1 MTNTNSI
8 DASPFHEGEL
18 AIQDKL
24 GKREIMATFGKR
36 AVRSFMPE
44 QHQAFFEQLPFV
56 VAGSV
61 DENADVWVSIV
72 SGLSG
77 FLSAPTPT
85 SLLMTHA
92 VDKNDPLH
100 NTLKIAGS
108 PIGLLGIELSTRR
121 RNRLNVRVGEVISDN
136 KVSFNV
142 DQSFGNCP
150 QYIQTRDLAF
160 NRDPLLKSNAVQKV
174 EFNTLDNAAT
184 TLIDTT
190 DTFFVSS
197 FITAKNNPKIE
208 GVDVSH
214 RGGMPGFVKRE
225 GNTLT
230 IPDYAGNNFFNTM
243 GNFLLNPK
251 AGLLFPDF
259 DTGNVLM
266 LTGSVEI
273 LWDGHPELKGFI
285 GADRGWK
292 FTVTKGMWLKNLL
305 PFTAKFDA
313 YSPNTKM
320 TGTWLEADKNKQA
333 EKLKHAWQPL
343 KVTKIIKDSDV
354 ITSFYLEGH
363 NNTTLLPFKAGQ
375 HLTVQIPSKN
385 SDNNNSNS
393 KPVTRTYTVSSSPH
407 ELFYRLSI
415 KKELSGEVSSYFHNN
430 VKVGDVILAKY
441 PQGQF
446 FIDPTSTK
454 PAVLIGG
461 GIGITPMIS
470 MAKHI
475 AHEGLRT
482 RHTRP
487 LHIFHSAK
495 NTQQR
500 AFYNELKTLA
510 DTSGGAIDYYSLLSQ
525 PVLDEKQGGGFNL
538 KDESFNLKDESFDL
552 KGRINADVFRY
563 YLPLDDYEFFL
574 CGPEAFMQ
582 HVYNE
587 LLLLGVQDKNIFAE
601 AFGPSAINRKVLN
614 TSGASNKSKKLNVEE
629 ADNTVIKFSKS
640 GFEQRWN
647 KGDNTILNVA
657 EAHGLEP
664 EFGCRNGSCGSC
676 AVKINAGAVVYRN
689 NVSYPVEAGQA
700 LICCAVPAKGVDEL
714 DLEL

>member
-1 MTNTNSI
+1 MIKMTNANNLI
-8 DASPFHEGEL
+8 PSPFHEGEL

-24 GKREIMATFGKR
+24 AKRELMDTFGKR
-36 AVRSFMPE
+36 AIRSFMPE
-44 QHQAFFEQLPFV
+44 QHQAFFAQLPFV

-61 DENADVWVSIV
+61 DENADVWASIV
-72 SGLSG
+72 SGKAG

-85 SLLMTHA
+85 SLLMTNT
-92 VDKNDPLH
+92 VDINDPLH
-100 NTLKIAGS
+100 KTLKVTGS
-108 PIGLLGIELSTRR
+108 PIGLLGIELGTRR
-121 RNRLNVRVGEVISDN
+121 RNRLNVRVGEVIGDN
-136 KVSFNV
+136 KVGFNV

-150 QYIQTRDLAF
+150 QYIQTRDLTF
-160 NRDPLLKSNAVQKV
+160 NRDPLLKSNAVKKI
-174 EFNTLDNAAT
+174 EFNRLDNDAAD
-184 TLIDTT
+184 LIDNT

-197 FITAKNNPKIE
+197 SITAKNNPKIE

-214 RGGMPGFVKRE
+214 RGGLPGFVKRE

-230 IPDYAGNNFFNTM
+230 IPDYAGNNFFNTL

-259 DTGNVLM
+259 NTGNVLM

-273 LWDGHPELKGFI
+273 LWDGHPELEGFI

-292 FTVTKGMWLKNLL
+292 FTLTKGMWLKNVL
-305 PFTAKFDA
+305 PFSAKFNA

-333 EKLKHAWQPL
+333 EKLKDTWQPL
-343 KVTKIIKDSDV
+343 KVTKIVKESDV

-363 NNTTLLPFKAGQ
+363 NNTTLLAFKAGQ
-375 HLTVQIPSKN
+375 HLIVQIPSKN
-385 SDNNNSNS
+385 SSNS
-393 KPVTRTYTVSSSPH
+393 SNNKPVIRTYTVSSSPH
-407 ELFYRLSI
+407 EQFYRLSI
-415 KKELSGEVSSYFHNN
+415 KKELSGEVSNYFHNN
-430 VKVGDVILAKY
+430 VKLGSVILAKY

-446 FIDPTSTK
+446 FIDPTNTK

-475 AHEGLRT
+475 ANEGLRT
-482 RHTRP
+482 RYTRP
-487 LHIFHSAK
+487 LNIFHSAK
-495 NTQQR
+495 NKQQR
-500 AFYNELKTLA
+500 AFYNELKSLA
-510 DTSGGAIDYYSLLSQ
+510 DNSGGAIDYYSLLSQ
-525 PVLDEKQGGGFNL
+525 PELNEKQGNG
-538 KDESFNLKDESFDL
+538 SNLKDESFDL
-552 KGRINADVFRY
+552 KGRINADVLRY

-601 AFGPSAINRKVLN
+601 AFGPSAIKRKVLD
-614 TSGASNKSKKLNVEE
+614 KSKEISVEE

-689 NVSYPVEAGQA
+689 SVSYPVETGQA

-714 DLEL
+714 DIEL

>member
-1 MTNTNSI
+1 MLYCAKFALFIALGLSMQNI
-8 DASPFHEGEL
+8 DTKNESPFHTGEL
-18 AIQDKL
+18 LIQDKL
-24 GKREIMATFGKR
+24 GKRETMATFGKR
-36 AVRSFMPE
+36 AVRSYMPE
-44 QHQAFFEQLPFV
+44 QYQSFFEQLPFV

-61 DENADVWVSIV
+61 DENADVWASIV
-72 SGLSG
+72 SGKPG
-77 FLSAPTPT
+77 FLSTPT
-85 SLLMTHA
+85 SKSLLMTHA

-100 NTLKIAGS
+100 SALSITGS

-121 RNRLNVRVGEVISDN
+121 RNRVNVRVGEVISDEQ
-136 KVSFNV
+136 VSFNV

-150 QYIQTRDLAF
+150 QYIQTRNLTF
-160 NRDPLLKSNAVQKV
+160 NRDPFSKNNTIQKV
-174 EFNTLDNAAT
+174 EFSSLDNAAIK
-184 TLIDTT
+184 LINTS

-197 FITAKNNPKIE
+197 FISTKNSPKIE

-230 IPDYAGNNFFNTM
+230 IPDYAGNNFFNTL
-243 GNFLLNPK
+243 GNFLVNPK

-259 DTGNVLM
+259 DTGNILM

-273 LWDGHPELKGFI
+273 LWDGDPELEGFI

-292 FTVTKGMWLKNLL
+292 FTLTKGMWLKDLL
-305 PFTAKFDA
+305 PFTAKFEA

-320 TGTWLEADKNKQA
+320 TGTWLEAEKNKQA
-333 EKLKHAWQPL
+333 EKLKHTWQPF
-343 KVTKIIKDSDV
+343 KVTKIKKESDV
-354 ITSFYLEGH
+354 ITSFYLEGD
-363 NNTTLLPFKAGQ
+363 NNTTLLEFKAGQ

-385 SDNNNSNS
+385 SNS
-393 KPVTRTYTVSSSPH
+393 KPAIRTYTVSSSPH
-407 ELFYRLSI
+407 ENFYRLSI
-415 KKELSGEVSSYFHNN
+415 KKELKGEVSNYFHNH

-470 MAKHI
+470 MAKYI
-475 AHEGLRT
+475 AGESVRP
-482 RHTRP
+482 RHARP

-495 NTQQR
+495 NSQQR
-500 AFYNELKTLA
+500 AFYNELKILA
-510 DTSGGAIDYYSLLSQ
+510 DASGGAIAYYSLLSQ
-525 PVLDEKQGGGFNL
+525 SELNEVEDDG
-538 KDESFNLKDESFDL
+538 FDL
-552 KGRINADVFRY
+552 KGRINADVLRS

-601 AFGPSAINRKVLN
+601 AFGPSAIKRKMLK
-614 TSGASNKSKKLNVEE
+614 TSETPNNAVSVEE
-629 ADNTVIKFSKS
+629 ANNTVIKFSKS

-647 KGDNTILNVA
+647 KGDNSLLNVA
-657 EAHGLEP
+657 ESHGLEP

-676 AVKINAGAVVYRN
+676 AVKINTGSVAYRN
-689 NVSYPVEAGQA
+689 NVSYPVEEGQA
-700 LICCAVPAKGVDEL
+700 LICCAVPAKGVEVLDIEL
-714 DLEL
+714 

>member
-1 MTNTNSI
+1 MTNANNLI
-8 DASPFHEGEL
+8 PSPFHEGEL

-24 GKREIMATFGKR
+24 AKRELMDTFGKR
-36 AVRSFMPE
+36 AIRSFMPE
-44 QHQAFFEQLPFV
+44 QHQAFFAQLPFV

-61 DENADVWVSIV
+61 DENADVWASIV
-72 SGLSG
+72 SGKPG

-85 SLLMTHA
+85 SLLMTNT
-92 VDKNDPLH
+92 VDINDPLH
-100 NTLKIAGS
+100 KTLKVTGS

-121 RNRLNVRVGEVISDN
+121 RNRLNVRVGEVIGDN
-136 KVSFNV
+136 KLSFNV

-150 QYIQTRDLAF
+150 QYIQTRDLTF
-160 NRDPLLKSNAVQKV
+160 NRDALLKSNAVKKI
-174 EFNTLDNAAT
+174 EFNTLDNDAAD
-184 TLIDTT
+184 LIDNT

-230 IPDYAGNNFFNTM
+230 IPDYAGNNFFNTL

-259 DTGNVLM
+259 NTGNVLM

-273 LWDGHPELKGFI
+273 LWDGHPELEGFI

-292 FTVTKGMWLKNLL
+292 FTLTKGMWLKNVL
-305 PFTAKFDA
+305 PFSAKFNA

-333 EKLKHAWQPL
+333 EKLKHTWQPL
-343 KVTKIIKDSDV
+343 KVAKIIKESDV

-363 NNTTLLPFKAGQ
+363 NNTTLLAFKAGQ

-385 SDNNNSNS
+385 SSNS
-393 KPVTRTYTVSSSPH
+393 SNNKPVIRTYTVSSSPH
-407 ELFYRLSI
+407 EQFYRLSI
-415 KKELSGEVSSYFHNN
+415 KKELSGEVSNYFHNN
-430 VKVGDVILAKY
+430 VKLGSVILAKY

-446 FIDPTSTK
+446 FIDPTNTK

-475 AHEGLRT
+475 ANEGLRT
-482 RHTRP
+482 RYTRP

-495 NTQQR
+495 NKQQR
-500 AFYNELKTLA
+500 AFYNELKALA
-510 DTSGGAIDYYSLLSQ
+510 DNSGGAIDYYSLLSQ
-525 PVLDEKQGGGFNL
+525 PELNEKQGNG
-538 KDESFNLKDESFDL
+538 SNLKDESFDL
-552 KGRINADVFRY
+552 KGRINADVLRY

-587 LLLLGVQDKNIFAE
+587 LLLLGVRDKNIFAE
-601 AFGPSAINRKVLN
+601 AFGPSAIKRKVLN
-614 TSGASNKSKKLNVEE
+614 TNDAPNKNIEVSTKE

-647 KGDNTILNVA
+647 KGDNTILSVA
-657 EAHGLEP
+657 ESHGLEP

-689 NVSYPVEAGQA
+689 NVSYPVETGQA
-700 LICCAVPAKGVDEL
+700 LICCAVPAKGIEVLDIEL
-714 DLEL
+714 

>member
-1 MTNTNSI
+1 MTNANNLI
-8 DASPFHEGEL
+8 PSPFHEGEL

-24 GKREIMATFGKR
+24 AKRELMDTFGKR
-36 AVRSFMPE
+36 AIRSFMPE
-44 QHQAFFEQLPFV
+44 QHQAFFAQLPFV

-61 DENADVWVSIV
+61 DENADVWASIV
-72 SGLSG
+72 SGKPG
-77 FLSAPTPT
+77 FLSVPTPT
-85 SLLMTHA
+85 SLLMTNT
-92 VDKNDPLH
+92 VDINDPLH
-100 NTLKIAGS
+100 KTLKVTGS
-108 PIGLLGIELSTRR
+108 SIGLLGIELSTRR
-121 RNRLNVRVGEVISDN
+121 RNRLNVRVGEVIADN

-150 QYIQTRDLAF
+150 QYIQTRDLTF
-160 NRDPLLKSNAVQKV
+160 NRDSLLKSNAVQKV
-174 EFNTLDNAAT
+174 EFNTLDNAASA
-184 TLIDTT
+184 LIDNT

-214 RGGMPGFVKRE
+214 RGGLPGFVKRE

-230 IPDYAGNNFFNTM
+230 IPDYAGNNFFNTL

-259 DTGNVLM
+259 NTGNVLM

-273 LWDGHPELKGFI
+273 LWDGNPELEGFI

-292 FTVTKGMWLKNLL
+292 FTLTKGMWLKNVL
-305 PFTAKFDA
+305 PFTAKFNA

-333 EKLKHAWQPL
+333 KKLKHTWQPL
-343 KVTKIIKDSDV
+343 KVTKIVKESDV
-354 ITSFYLEGH
+354 ITSFYLQGH

-375 HLTVQIPSKN
+375 HLTVQIPSK
-385 SDNNNSNS
+385 SSGNNSNS
-393 KPVTRTYTVSSSPH
+393 KPVIRTYTVSSSPH
-407 ELFYRLSI
+407 EQFYRLSI
-415 KKELSGEVSSYFHNN
+415 KKELSGEVSNYFHNN
-430 VKVGDVILAKY
+430 VKLGSVILAKY

-446 FIDPTSTK
+446 FIDPTNTK

-470 MAKHI
+470 IAKHI
-475 AHEGLRT
+475 ANEGLRT
-482 RHTRP
+482 RYTRP

-495 NTQQR
+495 NAQQR
-500 AFYNELKTLA
+500 AFYNELKALA
-510 DTSGGAIDYYSLLSQ
+510 DNSGGAIDYYSLLSQ
-525 PVLDEKQGGGFNL
+525 PELNEKQGNG
-538 KDESFNLKDESFDL
+538 SNLKDESFDL

-582 HVYNE
+582 HVYKE

-601 AFGPSAINRKVLN
+601 AFGPSSIKRKVLN
-614 TSGASNKSKKLNVEE
+614 TNEAPNKSKEISTEE

-676 AVKINAGAVVYRN
+676 AVKINAGVVVYRN
-689 NVSYPVEAGQA
+689 SVSYPVETGQA

>member
-1 MTNTNSI
+1 MITMTNANNLI
-8 DASPFHEGEL
+8 PSPFHEGEL

-24 GKREIMATFGKR
+24 AKRELMDTFGKR
-36 AVRSFMPE
+36 AIRSFMPE
-44 QHQAFFEQLPFV
+44 QHQAFFAQLPFV

-61 DENADVWVSIV
+61 DENADVWASIV
-72 SGLSG
+72 SGKPG

-85 SLLMTHA
+85 SLLMTNT
-92 VDKNDPLH
+92 VDINDPLH
-100 NTLKIAGS
+100 KTLKVTGS

-121 RNRLNVRVGEVISDN
+121 RNRLNVRVGEVIGDN
-136 KVSFNV
+136 KLSFNV

-150 QYIQTRDLAF
+150 QYIQTRDLTF
-160 NRDPLLKSNAVQKV
+160 NRDALLKSNAVKKI
-174 EFNTLDNAAT
+174 EFNTLDNDAAD
-184 TLIDTT
+184 LIDNT

-230 IPDYAGNNFFNTM
+230 IPDYAGNNFFNTL

-259 DTGNVLM
+259 NTGNVLM

-273 LWDGHPELKGFI
+273 LWDGHPELEGFI

-292 FTVTKGMWLKNLL
+292 FTLTKGMWLKNVL
-305 PFTAKFDA
+305 PFSAKFNA

-333 EKLKHAWQPL
+333 EKLKHTWQPL
-343 KVTKIIKDSDV
+343 KVAKIIKESDV

-363 NNTTLLPFKAGQ
+363 NNTTLLAFKAGQ

-385 SDNNNSNS
+385 SSNS
-393 KPVTRTYTVSSSPH
+393 SNNKPVIRTYTVSSSPH
-407 ELFYRLSI
+407 EQFYRLSI
-415 KKELSGEVSSYFHNN
+415 KKELSGEVSNYFHNN
-430 VKVGDVILAKY
+430 VKLGSVILAKY

-446 FIDPTSTK
+446 FIDPTNTK

-475 AHEGLRT
+475 ANEGLRT
-482 RHTRP
+482 RYTRP

-495 NTQQR
+495 NKQQR
-500 AFYNELKTLA
+500 AFYNELKALA
-510 DTSGGAIDYYSLLSQ
+510 DNSGGAIDYYSLLSQ
-525 PVLDEKQGGGFNL
+525 PELNEKQGNG
-538 KDESFNLKDESFDL
+538 SNLKDESFDL
-552 KGRINADVFRY
+552 KGRINADVLRY

-587 LLLLGVQDKNIFAE
+587 LLLLGVRDKNIFAE
-601 AFGPSAINRKVLN
+601 AFGPSAIKRKVLN
-614 TSGASNKSKKLNVEE
+614 TNDAPNKNIEVSTKE

-647 KGDNTILNVA
+647 KGDNTILSVA
-657 EAHGLEP
+657 ESHGLEP

-689 NVSYPVEAGQA
+689 NVSYPVETGQA
-700 LICCAVPAKGVDEL
+700 LICCAVPAKGIEVLDIEL
-714 DLEL
+714 

>member
-1 MTNTNSI
+1 MTNANNLI
-8 DASPFHEGEL
+8 PSPFHEGEL

-24 GKREIMATFGKR
+24 AKRELMDTFGKR
-36 AVRSFMPE
+36 AIRSFMPE
-44 QHQAFFEQLPFV
+44 QHQAFFAQLPFV

-61 DENADVWVSIV
+61 DENADVWASIV
-72 SGLSG
+72 SGKPG
-77 FLSAPTPT
+77 FLSTPTPT
-85 SLLMTHA
+85 SLLMTNT
-92 VDKNDPLH
+92 VDINDPLH
-100 NTLKIAGS
+100 KTLKVTGS
-108 PIGLLGIELSTRR
+108 PIGLLGIELGTRR
-121 RNRLNVRVGEVISDN
+121 RNRLNVRVGEVIGDN
-136 KVSFNV
+136 KVGFNV

-150 QYIQTRDLAF
+150 QYIQTRDLTF
-160 NRDPLLKSNAVQKV
+160 NRDPLLKSNAVKKI
-174 EFNTLDNAAT
+174 EFNTLDNDAAD
-184 TLIDTT
+184 LIDNT

-197 FITAKNNPKIE
+197 SITAKNNPKIE

-214 RGGMPGFVKRE
+214 RGGLPGFVNCE

-230 IPDYAGNNFFNTM
+230 IPDYAGNNFFNTL

-259 DTGNVLM
+259 NTGNVLM

-273 LWDGHPELKGFI
+273 LWDGNPELEGFI

-292 FTVTKGMWLKNLL
+292 FTLTKGMWLKNVL
-305 PFTAKFDA
+305 PFSAKFNA

-333 EKLKHAWQPL
+333 EKLKHTWQPL
-343 KVTKIIKDSDV
+343 KVAKIIKESDV

-363 NNTTLLPFKAGQ
+363 NNTTLLAFKAGQ

-385 SDNNNSNS
+385 SSNS
-393 KPVTRTYTVSSSPH
+393 SNNKPVIRTYTVSSSPH
-407 ELFYRLSI
+407 EQFYRLSI
-415 KKELSGEVSSYFHNN
+415 KKELSGEVSNYFHNN
-430 VKVGDVILAKY
+430 VKLGSVILAKY

-446 FIDPTSTK
+446 SIDPTNTK

-475 AHEGLRT
+475 ANEGLRT
-482 RHTRP
+482 RYTRP

-495 NTQQR
+495 NKQQR
-500 AFYNELKTLA
+500 AFYNELKALA
-510 DTSGGAIDYYSLLSQ
+510 DNSGGAIDYYSLLSQ
-525 PVLDEKQGGGFNL
+525 PELNEKQGNG
-538 KDESFNLKDESFDL
+538 SNLKDESFDL
-552 KGRINADVFRY
+552 KGRINADVLRY

-601 AFGPSAINRKVLN
+601 AFGPSAIKRKLLN
-614 TSGASNKSKKLNVEE
+614 TNDAPNKSKEVSVEE

-689 NVSYPVEAGQA
+689 NVSYPVETGQA
-700 LICCAVPAKGVDEL
+700 LICCAVPAKGIEVLDIEL
-714 DLEL
+714 

>member
-1 MTNTNSI
+1 MTNANNLI
-8 DASPFHEGEL
+8 PSPFHEGEL

-24 GKREIMATFGKR
+24 AKRELMDTFGKR
-36 AVRSFMPE
+36 AIRSFMPE
-44 QHQAFFEQLPFV
+44 QHQAFFAQLPFV

-61 DENADVWVSIV
+61 DENADVWASIV
-72 SGLSG
+72 SGKPG

-85 SLLMTHA
+85 SLLMTNT
-92 VDKNDPLH
+92 VDINDPLH
-100 NTLKIAGS
+100 KTLKVTGS
-108 PIGLLGIELSTRR
+108 PIGLLGIELGTRR
-121 RNRLNVRVGEVISDN
+121 RNRLNVRVGEVIGDN
-136 KVSFNV
+136 KVGFNV

-150 QYIQTRDLAF
+150 QYIQTRDLTF
-160 NRDPLLKSNAVQKV
+160 NRDALLKSNAIQKI
-174 EFNTLDNAAT
+174 EFNTLDNDAAD
-184 TLIDTT
+184 LIDNT

-230 IPDYAGNNFFNTM
+230 IPDYAGNNFFNTL

-259 DTGNVLM
+259 NTGNVLM
-266 LTGSVEI
+266 LTGSVGI
-273 LWDGHPELKGFI
+273 LWDGHPELEGFI

-292 FTVTKGMWLKNLL
+292 FTLTKGMWLKNVL
-305 PFTAKFDA
+305 PFSAKLNT

-333 EKLKHAWQPL
+333 EKLKHTWQPL
-343 KVTKIIKDSDV
+343 KVAKIIKESDV

-363 NNTTLLPFKAGQ
+363 NNTTLLAFKAGQ

-385 SDNNNSNS
+385 SSNS
-393 KPVTRTYTVSSSPH
+393 SNNKPVIRTYTVSSSPH
-407 ELFYRLSI
+407 EQFYRLSI
-415 KKELSGEVSSYFHNN
+415 KKELSGEVSNYFHNN
-430 VKVGDVILAKY
+430 VKLGSVILAKY

-446 FIDPTSTK
+446 FIDPTNTK

-475 AHEGLRT
+475 ANEGLRT
-482 RHTRP
+482 RYTRP

-500 AFYNELKTLA
+500 AFYNELKALA
-510 DTSGGAIDYYSLLSQ
+510 DNSGGAIDYYSLLSQ
-525 PVLDEKQGGGFNL
+525 PELNEKQSNG
-538 KDESFNLKDESFDL
+538 SNLKDESFDL
-552 KGRINADVFRY
+552 KGRINADVLRY

-601 AFGPSAINRKVLN
+601 AFGPSVIKRKVLN
-614 TSGASNKSKKLNVEE
+614 ASKAPNKNIEVSVDE

-647 KGDNTILNVA
+647 KGDDTLLNVA
-657 EAHGLEP
+657 ESHGLEP

-689 NVSYPVEAGQA
+689 SVSYPVERGQA
-700 LICCAVPAKGVDEL
+700 LICCAVPAKGVEVLDIEL
-714 DLEL
+714 